1 MAHSAREL
9 FSKLFR
15 TCPAAPAGLALEQR
29 GIPTET
35 IAAHQDELR
44 YLEADIPGRPR
55 GEHALAALI
64 RDAATGEVIAFQLSF
79 CDPQGGRVARTKQH
93 PPKKTYVLRKGGSL
107 AGLFLIG
114 EPEPGGRLYLVEG
127 RAEKALMIAAAGCL
141 PVAGFGGRQVLGR
154 QALPAG
160 IATAVV
166 VPDRR
171 PAISMGVD
179 MLRDVARAEAHDA
192 DYARGIA
199 RLELA
204 GLTVKRVAD
213 PTGDRRSRTP
223 TTCPRP
229 WARGAARADR
239 CR

>member
-1 MAHSAREL
+1 MASAQEL
-9 FSKLFR
+9 YGWLEPITPS
-15 TCPAAPAGLALEQR
+15 CPAWLHLEQR

-35 IAAHQDELR
+35 IEAHQDQLR

-114 EPEPGGRLYLVEG
+114 QPEPGGRLYFVEG
-127 RAEKALMIAAAGCL
+127 RAEKALAVAAAGFL

-154 QALPAG
+154 QALPLG
-160 IATAVV
+160 IATAIVI
-166 VPDRR
+166 PDRR
-171 PAISMGVD
+171 PAISIGPN

-199 RLELA
+199 RLEMA
-204 GLTVKRVAD
+204 GLTVLRVPDPPPCEHGCKDAD
-213 PTGDRRSRTP
+213 DIARDT
-223 TTCPRP
+223 
-229 WARGAARADR
+229 WLRGAALR
-239 CR
+239 

>member
-1 MAHSAREL
+1 MS
-9 FSKLFR
+9 
-15 TCPAAPAGLALEQR
+15 GLAYLEQR
-29 GIPTET
+29 GIPAET
-35 IAAHQDELR
+35 IEAHQDELR
-44 YLEADIPGRPR
+44 YLEANIPGRPL

-114 EPEPGGRLYLVEG
+114 APEPGGRLYLVEG
-127 RAEKALMIAAAGCL
+127 RAEKALMVAAAGCL

-160 IATAVV
+160 IATAIVI
-166 VPDRR
+166 PDRR
-171 PAISMGVD
+171 PLISMGVD
-179 MLRDVARAEAHDA
+179 MLRDVARAEAHDG

-213 PTGDRRSRTP
+213 PTGEGVKDADDFARLMGSRSCAP
-223 TTCPRP
+223 
-229 WARGAARADR
+229 
-239 CR
+239 